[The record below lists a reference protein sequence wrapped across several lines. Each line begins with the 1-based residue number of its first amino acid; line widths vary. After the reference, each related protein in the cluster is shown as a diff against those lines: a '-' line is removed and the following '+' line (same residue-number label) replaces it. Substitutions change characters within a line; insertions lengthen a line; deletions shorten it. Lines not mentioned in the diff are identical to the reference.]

1 MTAKEYLSQAYY
13 VDKRIQSKLIQV
25 ESLRDLANKVTPTS
39 GTEHVSGSRSV
50 HRMDL
55 KYTCRRCRGIKA
67 VVKKVRSNIIS
78 TEKKDKKLEIA
89 IKRISK
95 VASITNYEKAYAVV
109 KKYINRD
116 GWFQSTEEIMTALEL
131 VRRKIKVR
139 HQVQI
144 SKYSAD
150 FLLPDLKVVL
160 EIDGKPFHGVERA
173 EKEKKRDEFT
183 VQQLGEG
190 WEVIRIDT
198 EYINTNVTRL
208 VPAIKAILESRRKL
222 KILKSHARVH

>member
-1 MTAKEYLSQAYY
+1 MGRIDAIN
-13 VDKRIQSKLIQV
+13 DKIPISKDKYGFTVFCPLCHICGAPVQTWV
-25 ESLRDLANKVTPTS
+25 YQK
-39 GTEHVSGSRSV
+39 
-50 HRMDL
+50 DL

-139 HQVQI
+139 HQIQI

-160 EIDGKPFHGVERA
+160 DIDGKPFHGVERA
-173 EKEKKRDEFT
+173 EKEKKRDEFI

-190 WEVIRIDT
+190 WKVIRIDT